1 MGPFSHISG
10 FDRDKGNLDKNW
22 EKHGV
27 SNAECEEIFFN
38 APLVVRP
45 DPAHSGDE
53 TRYYALGMT
62 DERRPLFLSF
72 TLRKDKIRVIS
83 ARDMTSREMEVYNDR
98 IKKSAKIQK

>member
-10 FDRDKGNLDKNW
+10 FDWDKGNLDKNW

-27 SNAECEEIFFN
+27 SNAECEEVFFN

-45 DPAHSGDE
+45 DLAHSGDE
-53 TRYYALGMT
+53 IRYYALGMT

-72 TLRKDKIRVIS
+72 TLRKDKISVIS
-83 ARDMTSREMEVYNDR
+83 ARDMTSREMEVYSDR